1 VPNSALGFISSG
13 YSLNGGSRDVNFTE
27 FDTYS
32 GFNTTVNT
40 IAIQPDGKIIC
51 GGGFTTFNT
60 TTFMNRIVR
69 LNSDGTR
76 DFSFFTNS
84 GFNNSVN
91 SIAIQPD
98 GKIICGGT
106 FTAFDGTTANRIV
119 RLNSDGTL
127 DTTFTTN
134 TGLGFNGEVRSVAIQ
149 PDGKILIG
157 GFFTIFNGTTSNRIV
172 RLNSDGTTD
181 TGFTTNIST
190 GFNDGVT
197 SFAIQSDGKI
207 IIGGVFT
214 TLIGTTANRIVRLNS
229 DGTRDGDFTTNNG
242 SAFGGFSSVVR
253 SIVIQSDGKIICAG
267 SLPTFNGTTVNGIA
281 RLDSNGSLDT
291 TFAANTGTG
300 VGVSSEI
307 RSIVIQSDGKILI
320 GGFFTAFN
328 GATVNRIA
336 CLNSN
341 GTRDT
346 SFTTNGGTGF
356 NATVNA
362 IEIRS
367 DGVILVVGDFSSFN
381 QIIVN
386 GITGLNQSGTRNVE
400 FLINTGVGFNATVNS
415 VAIQPD
421 GKILCSGIFTN
432 FNSTTI
438 NRIARLNS
446 DGSLDTAFATNIGTG
461 FNGNASSIVIQ
472 SDGKI
477 ILGGSFTTFNGT
489 TVNYIVRL
497 NSDGTRDTT
506 FTTNTGTAFDGGV
519 DSIAI
524 QPDGKI
530 LCAGQ
535 FFTFN
540 GVTVNR
546 ILRLNSDGTRD
557 TTFTTNTG
565 TAFDLT
571 AQSIVIQSD
580 GKIIC
585 AGSFTTFDG
594 VTVNRI
600 VRLNSDGTRDT
611 SFTTN
616 TGTGFTSTVNSVEIQ
631 SDDKIV
637 IVGDFTHF
645 NGVSVNRIV
654 RLNSDGTRDI
664 NFTINTN
671 SGFNGIAR
679 SIAIQA
685 DGKIIIVGD
694 FGAFNGVT
702 VFRIV
707 RLNSNGTRDTDFT
720 VNTGTSFNGSV
731 SDIGIQSDGKAVVV
745 GAFTQFSQ
753 VLRSRIVRIGG
764 TQ

>member
-1 VPNSALGFISSG
+1 MPNSALGFISSG